1 MVLASCPPG
10 GRVLD
15 PFMGSGTTAVAC
27 ARHGRQFTGYEI
39 NSDYCAIAEQ
49 RVAGAK
55 VVRLAPVAAD
65 KKSGKTEAEP
75 AQSPATE
82 AE

>member
-1 MVLASCPPG
+1 
-10 GRVLD
+10 VLD

-27 ARHGRQFTGYEI
+27 ARQGRQFTGYEI
-39 NSDYCAIAEQ
+39 NADYCAIAEE

-55 VVRLAPVAAD
+55 VVRLAPAIAVADVAHA
-65 KKSGKTEAEP
+65 KP